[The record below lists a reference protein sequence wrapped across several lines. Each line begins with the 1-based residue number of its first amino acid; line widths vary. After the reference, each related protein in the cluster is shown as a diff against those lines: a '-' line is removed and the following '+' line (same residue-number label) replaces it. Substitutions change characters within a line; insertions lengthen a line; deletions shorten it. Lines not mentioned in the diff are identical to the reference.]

1 MKKQR
6 FLSLFLLLSLLAS
19 LFLTPTACA
28 YEDFDLDAKA
38 GLLIEAN
45 TGEVLFEK
53 NAHQEN
59 YPASITKVMTAL
71 LVLEAVDRG
80 QLALTDSVTASEE
93 AFASLPANASNA
105 GMKVGETLTV
115 EQLLYCLLVPSGNE
129 SANVLAQAVSGSI
142 DGFVALMNSRAAE
155 LGCEHT
161 HYVNPH
167 GLHDPNHYSS
177 AWDIYLVTREAM
189 KHELFMTICNAK
201 SYEIPATNV
210 NEKSRTLHSTN
221 YLISNWRALGYL
233 YRDAQGIKTGSTDE
247 AGYCLVSSA
256 VRGSRTLISVVLG
269 AERRKDPDDV
279 VRTYSFIETSR
290 LFDWGFDNFT
300 SRQILSA
307 DEPICEV
314 PVTLSSETNYV
325 VVHPA
330 EDLTRMLPNDLAVE
344 DIERT
349 VTLHSESVEAPVAAG
364 DELGTLTLS
373 YRGTVYGEV
382 PLLAL
387 SDVSA
392 SWLLV
397 AQRDVI
403 AFFSRSLVKLIL
415 SAVIA
420 LIVVLVLLRTAFSR
434 RRRSRKRSYSS
445 SRSSGYRGS
454 RRRR

>member
-6 FLSLFLLLSLLAS
+6 FLSLFLLLSLLVG
-19 LFLTPTACA
+19 LFLTPTASA

-71 LVLEAVDRG
+71 LVLEAVESG
-80 QLALTDSVTASEE
+80 KLSLSQSVTASEE
-93 AFASLPANASNA
+93 AFASLPANASNS

-142 DGFVALMNSRAAE
+142 DGFVALMNERAKQ
-155 LGCEHT
+155 LGCENT

-167 GLHDPNHYSS
+167 GLHDPNHYTS

-189 KHELFMTICNAK
+189 KHELFMTVCNTK

-210 NEKSRTLHSTN
+210 NEKPRTLHSTN

-247 AGYCLVSSA
+247 AGHCLVSSA

-269 AERRKDPDDV
+269 ADRREEEDGV
-279 VRTYSFIETSR
+279 TRTYSFIETSR

-300 SRQILSA
+300 NRNILST

-330 EDLTRMLPNDLAVE
+330 EDLTRMLPSTLDVE

-373 YRGTVYGEV
+373 YRDTVYGEV
-382 PLLAL
+382 PLIAF

-397 AQRDVI
+397 ARRDVA
-403 AFFSRSLVKLIL
+403 AFFSRTIVRLIL
-415 SAVIA
+415 LAIVV
-420 LIVVLVLLRTAFSR
+420 LIVVLLLLRGVFPR
-434 RRRSRKRSYSS
+434 RRRRRAYSGT
-445 SRSSGYRGS
+445 RSSGYRGS

>member
-6 FLSLFLLLSLLAS
+6 FLSLFLLLSLLVS
-19 LFLTPTACA
+19 LFLTPTVSA

-71 LVLEAVDRG
+71 LVLEAVESG
-80 QLALTDSVTASEE
+80 KLSLSQSVTASEE
-93 AFASLPANASNA
+93 AFAGLPTDASNA
-105 GMKVGETLTV
+105 GIKVGETLTV

-129 SANVLAQAVSGSI
+129 SANILAQTVSGSI
-142 DGFVALMNSRAAE
+142 DGFVARMNERAGQ

-161 HYVNPH
+161 HYVNPN
-167 GLHDPNHYSS
+167 GLHDPNHYTS

-201 SYEIPATNV
+201 SYEIPPTNV

-247 AGYCLVSSA
+247 AGHCLVSSA

-269 AERRKDPDDV
+269 AERREDEDGV
-279 VRTYSFIETSR
+279 TRTYSFIETSR

-300 SRQILSA
+300 SQTILST

-330 EDLTRMLPNDLAVE
+330 EDLTRMLPDNIDVE

-349 VTLHSESVEAPVAAG
+349 VTLRSESAEAPIAAG

-373 YRGTVYGEV
+373 CRGTVYGEV

-397 AQRDVI
+397 ARRDVI
-403 AFFSRSLVKLIL
+403 AFFSRTLVKLIL
-415 SAVIA
+415 FAIIA
-420 LIVVLVLLRTAFSR
+420 LIVAIVLFRGAISR
-434 RRRSRKRSYSS
+434 RRRYGRRRSG
-445 SRSSGYRGS
+445 SSGYRGS

>member
-6 FLSLFLLLSLLAS
+6 FLSLFLLLSLLVS
-19 LFLTPTACA
+19 LFLTPEACA
-28 YEDFDLDAKA
+28 YKDFDLDARA

-53 NAHQEN
+53 NAHAEN
-59 YPASITKVMTAL
+59 FPASITKVMTAL
-71 LVLEAVDRG
+71 LVFEAIDRG
-80 QLALTDSVTASEE
+80 ELALTDPVTASET
-93 AFASLPANASNA
+93 ALHGLPADGSTANIKA
-105 GMKVGETLTV
+105 GETLTV
-115 EQLLYCLLVPSGNE
+115 EQLLNCMLIV
-129 SANVLAQAVSGSI
+129 SANEACNILAEAVCGDI
-142 DGFVALMNSRAAE
+142 QTFVARMNERAGQ
-155 LGCEHT
+155 LGCENT
-161 HYVNPH
+161 HYVNAH
-167 GLHDPNHYSS
+167 GLHDSNHYSS
-177 AWDIYLVTREAM
+177 AWDIYLITREAL
-189 KHELFMTICNAK
+189 KYDLFLSICNSK
-201 SYEIPATNV
+201 SYEVPATNV
-210 NEKSRTLHSTN
+210 TAKPRTLHSTN

-247 AGYCLVSSA
+247 AGHCLVSSA
-256 VRGSRTLISVVLG
+256 MRGSRTLISVVLG
-269 AERRKDPDDV
+269 AEKRKDPDSV
-279 VRTYSFIETSR
+279 TRTYSFIETAR

-314 PVTLSSETNYV
+314 PVSLSSETNYV

-330 EDLTRMLPNDLAVE
+330 EDLTRMLPNDLTPE

-349 VTLHSESVEAPVAAG
+349 VTLHSESVEAPIAAG

-397 AQRDVI
+397 ARRDVI
-403 AFFSRSLVKLIL
+403 AFFSRTLVKLIL
-415 SAVIA
+415 FAVIA
-420 LIVVLVLLRTAFSR
+420 LIAVIVLFRGIFSR
-434 RRRSRKRSYSS
+434 RRRSKRSYSR

>member
-6 FLSLFLLLSLLAS
+6 FLALFLLLALLAD
-19 LFLTPTACA
+19 LFLASTASA
-28 YEDFDLDAKA
+28 YEEFDLDAKA

-53 NAHQEN
+53 NAHQES
-59 YPASITKVMTAL
+59 YPASVTKVMTAL

-80 QLALTDSVTASEE
+80 ELALTDSVTASEE
-93 AFASLPANASNA
+93 AFAGLPSDASNA
-105 GMKVGETLTV
+105 GIKVGEMLTV

-129 SANVLAQAVSGSI
+129 SANILAKAVSGSI
-142 DGFVALMNSRAAE
+142 DSFVALMNERAKQ
-155 LGCEHT
+155 LGCECT
-161 HYVNPH
+161 HYVNPN
-167 GLHDPNHYSS
+167 GLHDPNHYTS

-189 KHELFMTICNAK
+189 KHELFMTVCNTK

-247 AGYCLVSSA
+247 AGHCLVSSA

-269 AERRKDPDDV
+269 AERREDPDGV

-290 LFDWGFDNFT
+290 LFDWGFDSFT
-300 SRQILSA
+300 GKKILST

-325 VVHPA
+325 VAHPA
-330 EDLTRMLPNDLAVE
+330 EDLTRMLPNDLALE
-344 DIERT
+344 DIKRT

-373 YRGTVYGEV
+373 YRDTVYGEV
-382 PLLAL
+382 PLVAL

-397 AQRDVI
+397 ARRDVA
-403 AFFSRSLVKLIL
+403 AFFSRTIVKLIL
-415 SAVIA
+415 FAIVS
-420 LIVVLVLLRTAFSR
+420 LIVVLILLRGAFSHR
-434 RRRSRKRSYSS
+434 RRRRTYSGT
-445 SRSSGYRGS
+445 RSSGYRGS

>member
-1 MKKQR
+1 MKKKR
-6 FLSLFLLLSLLAS
+6 FLSLFLLLSLLVS
-19 LFLTPTACA
+19 LFLTPEACA
-28 YEDFDLDAKA
+28 YEDFDLDARA

-59 YPASITKVMTAL
+59 YPASVTKVMTAL
-71 LVLEAVDRG
+71 LVLEAVESG
-80 QLALTDSVTASEE
+80 KLSLSQSVTASEE
-93 AFASLPANASNA
+93 AFAGLPTDASNA
-105 GMKVGETLTV
+105 GIKVGETLTV

-129 SANVLAQAVSGSI
+129 SANILAQAVSGSI
-142 DGFVALMNSRAAE
+142 DSFVALMNSRAAE

-167 GLHDPNHYSS
+167 GLHDANHYTS
-177 AWDIYLVTREAM
+177 AWDIYLVAREAM

-210 NEKSRTLHSTN
+210 NEKPRTLHSTN

-233 YRDAQGIKTGSTDE
+233 YNGAQGIKTGSTDE
-247 AGYCLVSSA
+247 AGYCFVSSA

-269 AERRKDPDDV
+269 AERRKDPDNV

-300 SRQILSA
+300 SQKILSA

-330 EDLTRMLPNDLAVE
+330 EDLTRMLPNNLTVE

-349 VTLHSESVEAPVAAG
+349 VTLHSESAEAPIAAG

-373 YRGTVYGEV
+373 CRGTVYGEI
-382 PLLAL
+382 PLIAL

-397 AQRDVI
+397 ARRDVI
-403 AFFSRSLVKLIL
+403 AFFSRTIVKLIL
-415 SAVIA
+415 FAVLA
-420 LIVVLVLLRTAFSR
+420 LIVVIVLLRIVFSR
-434 RRRSRKRSYSS
+434 RRRRRAYSG

>member
-6 FLSLFLLLSLLAS
+6 FLSLFLLLSLLVS
-19 LFLTPTACA
+19 LFLTPAVSA
-28 YEDFDLDAKA
+28 YEDFALDAKA

-71 LVLEAVDRG
+71 LVLEAVESG
-80 QLALTDSVTASEE
+80 KLSLSQSITASEE
-93 AFASLPANASNA
+93 ALASLPTDASNA
-105 GMKVGETLTV
+105 GIKIGETLTV

-129 SANVLAQAVSGSI
+129 AANILAQAVSGSV
-142 DGFVALMNSRAAE
+142 DGFVALMNERAKQ

-177 AWDIYLVTREAM
+177 AWDIYLVTCEAM
-189 KHELFMTICNAK
+189 KHELFMTACNSK
-201 SYEIPATNV
+201 SYEISATNV
-210 NEKSRTLHSTN
+210 NKKSRTLHSTN

-247 AGYCLVSSA
+247 AGHCLVSSA

-269 AERRKDPDDV
+269 AERREDPDGE
-279 VRTYSFIETSR
+279 VRTYSFIETAR

-300 SRQILSA
+300 SQKILSA

-330 EDLTRMLPNDLAVE
+330 EDLTRMLPNNIAVE

-349 VTLHSESVEAPVAAG
+349 VTLHSESAEAPIAAG

-373 YRGTVYGEV
+373 CRGTVYGEV

-392 SWLLV
+392 SWLLT
-397 AQRDVI
+397 ARRDVI
-403 AFFSRSLVKLIL
+403 AFFSRTIVKVIFLAAVVLIVALIL
-415 SAVIA
+415 
-420 LIVVLVLLRTAFSR
+420 LRGVFFRRYRYGRKRSGSPSYGYRGNR
-434 RRRSRKRSYSS
+434 RRR
-445 SRSSGYRGS
+445 
-454 RRRR
+454 

>member
-6 FLSLFLLLSLLAS
+6 FLSLFLLFSLFTS
-19 LFLTPTACA
+19 LFLMPTASA

-71 LVLEAVDRG
+71 LVLEAVESG
-80 QLALTDSVTASEE
+80 KLSLSQSITANEE
-93 AFASLPANASNA
+93 AFAGLPADASNA
-105 GMKVGETLTV
+105 GIKVGETLTV

-129 SANVLAQAVSGSI
+129 SANILAQAVSGSI
-142 DGFVALMNSRAAE
+142 DGFVAQMNERAKQ
-155 LGCEHT
+155 LGCENT

-167 GLHDPNHYSS
+167 GLHDPNHYTS
-177 AWDIYLVTREAM
+177 AWDIYLITREAM
-189 KHELFMTICNAK
+189 KHELFMTVCNTK

-247 AGYCLVSSA
+247 AGYCFVSSA

-269 AERRKDPDDV
+269 AEKRKDPDGV
-279 VRTYSFIETSR
+279 ARTYSFIETSR

-300 SRQILSA
+300 SQKILSA

-330 EDLTRMLPNDLAVE
+330 ADLTRMLPNNLDVE

-349 VTLHSESVEAPVAAG
+349 VALHSESVEAPIAAG
-364 DELGTLTLS
+364 DELGTLALS
-373 YRGTVYGEV
+373 YHGTVYGEI
-382 PLLAL
+382 PLVAL

-397 AQRDVI
+397 ARRDVI
-403 AFFSRSLVKLIL
+403 AFFSRTIVKVIL
-415 SAVIA
+415 LA
-420 LIVVLVLLRTAFSR
+420 IVVLIVALILLRGVFSR
-434 RRRSRKRSYSS
+434 RRRYGRRRSGSS
-445 SRSSGYRGS
+445 GYGYRGS

>member
-1 MKKQR
+1 MKKKR
-6 FLSLFLLLSLLAS
+6 FLSLFLLLSLLVS
-19 LFLTPTACA
+19 LFLTPEACA
-28 YEDFDLDAKA
+28 YEDFDLDARA

-59 YPASITKVMTAL
+59 YPASVTKVMTAL
-71 LVLEAVDRG
+71 LVLEAVESG
-80 QLALTDSVTASEE
+80 ELSLSQSVTASEE
-93 AFASLPANASNA
+93 AFAGLPTDASNA
-105 GMKVGETLTV
+105 GIKVGETLTV

-129 SANVLAQAVSGSI
+129 SANILAQAVSGSI
-142 DGFVALMNSRAAE
+142 DSFVALMNSRAAE

-161 HYVNPH
+161 YYVNPH
-167 GLHDPNHYSS
+167 GLHDANHYTS
-177 AWDIYLVTREAM
+177 AWDIYLVAREAM

-210 NEKSRTLHSTN
+210 NEKPRTLHSTN

-233 YRDAQGIKTGSTDE
+233 YNGAQGIKTGSTDE
-247 AGYCLVSSA
+247 AGYCFVSSA

-300 SRQILSA
+300 SQKILSA

-330 EDLTRMLPNDLAVE
+330 EDLTRMLPNNLTVE

-349 VTLHSESVEAPVAAG
+349 VTLHSESAEAPIAAG

-373 YRGTVYGEV
+373 CRGTVYGEI
-382 PLLAL
+382 PLIAL

-397 AQRDVI
+397 ARRDVI
-403 AFFSRSLVKLIL
+403 AFFSRTIVKLIL
-415 SAVIA
+415 FAVLA
-420 LIVVLVLLRTAFSR
+420 LIVVIVLLRIVFSR
-434 RRRSRKRSYSS
+434 RRRRRAYSG

>member
-6 FLSLFLLLSLLAS
+6 FLPLFLLLSLLVT
-19 LFLTPTACA
+19 LFLTPEAYA

-53 NAHQEN
+53 NVHQEN
-59 YPASITKVMTAL
+59 YPASVTKIMTAL

-80 QLALTDSVTASEE
+80 ELALTDPVTASED
-93 AFASLPANASNA
+93 AFASLPTDASNA
-105 GMKVGETLTV
+105 GIKVGETLTV

-129 SANVLAQAVSGSI
+129 SANILARAVSGSI
-142 DGFVALMNSRAAE
+142 ENFVAMMNSRAAE
-155 LGCEHT
+155 LGCENT

-167 GLHDPNHYSS
+167 GLHDPNHYTS

-189 KHELFMTICNAK
+189 KHELFMTVCNTK
-201 SYEIPATNV
+201 SYDIPATNV
-210 NEKSRTLHSTN
+210 SEKPRTLHSTN

-269 AERRKDPDDV
+269 AERREEEDGV
-279 VRTYSFIETSR
+279 TRTYSFIETAR
-290 LFDWGFDNFT
+290 LFDWGFDSFT
-300 SRQILSA
+300 SRKILSA

-330 EDLTRMLPNDLAVE
+330 EDLTRMLPNDLDVE
-344 DIERT
+344 AIEHT

-382 PLLAL
+382 PLVAL

-397 AQRDVI
+397 ARRDVA
-403 AFFSRSLVKLIL
+403 AFFSRTVVRLIL
-415 SAVIA
+415 LAIVV
-420 LIVVLVLLRTAFSR
+420 LIVVVILLRGVFFR
-434 RRRSRKRSYSS
+434 RRRRHAYSGT
-445 SRSSGYRGS
+445 RSSGYRGS

>member
-6 FLSLFLLLSLLAS
+6 FLSLFLLLSLLVG
-19 LFLTPTACA
+19 LFLTPTASA
-28 YEDFDLDAKA
+28 YEDFDLDARA

-71 LVLEAVDRG
+71 LVLEAVESG
-80 QLALTDSVTASEE
+80 KLSLSQNVTASEE
-93 AFASLPANASNA
+93 AFAALPSDASNS

-142 DGFVALMNSRAAE
+142 DGFVALMNERAKQ
-155 LGCEHT
+155 LGCENT

-167 GLHDPNHYSS
+167 GLHNPNHYSS

-189 KHELFMTICNAK
+189 KHELFMTVCNTK

-247 AGYCLVSSA
+247 AGHCLVSSA

-269 AERRKDPDDV
+269 AEKRKDPDGV
-279 VRTYSFIETSR
+279 ARTYSFIETSR
-290 LFDWGFDNFT
+290 LFDWGFDSFT
-300 SRQILSA
+300 SQKILSA

-330 EDLTRMLPNDLAVE
+330 EDLTRMLPNNLDAE

-349 VTLHSESVEAPVAAG
+349 ITLHSESAEAPIAAG

-373 YRGTVYGEV
+373 CRGTVYGEV

-397 AQRDVI
+397 ARRDVI
-403 AFFSRSLVKLIL
+403 AFFSRTLVKLIL
-415 SAVIA
+415 LAIVV
-420 LIVVLVLLRTAFSR
+420 LIVVLVLLRTVLSR
-434 RRRSRKRSYSS
+434 RRRSRRSYSAT
-445 SRSSGYRGS
+445 RSAGYRGS

>member
-6 FLSLFLLLSLLAS
+6 FLSLFLLLSLLVG
-19 LFLTPTACA
+19 LFLMPTASA
-28 YEDFDLDAKA
+28 YEEFDLDAKA

-71 LVLEAVDRG
+71 LVLEAVEDG
-80 QLALTDSVTASEE
+80 KLSLSQSVTASEE
-93 AFASLPANASNA
+93 AFAALPSDASNS

-142 DGFVALMNSRAAE
+142 DGFVALMNERAKQ
-155 LGCEHT
+155 LGCENT

-189 KHELFMTICNAK
+189 KHELFMTVCNSK

-247 AGYCLVSSA
+247 AGHCLVSSA
-256 VRGSRTLISVVLG
+256 MRGSRTLISVVLG
-269 AERRKDPDDV
+269 ADRREEEDGV
-279 VRTYSFIETSR
+279 TRTYSFIETSR
-290 LFDWGFDNFT
+290 LFDWGFDSFT
-300 SRQILSA
+300 SRKILSA

-314 PVTLSSETNYV
+314 PVALSSETNYV

-330 EDLTRMLPNDLAVE
+330 EDLTRMLPNDLDVE

-373 YRGTVYGEV
+373 YRDTVYGEV
-382 PLLAL
+382 PLIAL

-397 AQRDVI
+397 ARRDVI
-403 AFFSRSLVKLIL
+403 AFFSRTLVKLIL
-415 SAVIA
+415 FAIVA
-420 LIVVLVLLRTAFSR
+420 LIVVIVLLRTVFSR
-434 RRRSRKRSYSS
+434 RRRYGRTYSG

>member
-6 FLSLFLLLSLLAS
+6 FLSLFLLLSLLAT
-19 LFLTPTACA
+19 LFLTPTASA
-28 YEDFDLDAKA
+28 YEEFDLDAKA

-71 LVLEAVDRG
+71 LVLEAVEDG
-80 QLALTDSVTASEE
+80 KLSLSQSVTASEE
-93 AFASLPANASNA
+93 AFAALPSDASNS

-142 DGFVALMNSRAAE
+142 DGFVALMNERAKQ
-155 LGCEHT
+155 LGCENT

-177 AWDIYLVTREAM
+177 AWDIYLITREAM
-189 KHELFMTICNAK
+189 KHELFMTVCNAK

-247 AGYCLVSSA
+247 AGHCLVSSA

-269 AERRKDPDDV
+269 ADRREEEDGV
-279 VRTYSFIETSR
+279 TRTYSFIETAR

-300 SRQILSA
+300 SRKILSA

-314 PVTLSSETNYV
+314 PVALSSETNYV

-330 EDLTRMLPNDLAVE
+330 EDLTRMLPNNLEVE

-349 VTLHSESVEAPVAAG
+349 VTLHSESVDAPVAAG

-373 YRGTVYGEV
+373 YRDTVYGEV
-382 PLLAL
+382 PLIAL

-397 AQRDVI
+397 ARRDVI
-403 AFFSRSLVKLIL
+403 AFFSRTLVKLIL
-415 SAVIA
+415 FTIIA
-420 LIVVLVLLRTAFSR
+420 LIVVIVLLRTVFSR
-434 RRRSRKRSYSS
+434 RRRYGRTYSG

>member
-6 FLSLFLLLSLLAS
+6 FLSLFLLFSLFTS
-19 LFLTPTACA
+19 LFLMPTASA

-71 LVLEAVDRG
+71 LVLEAVESG
-80 QLALTDSVTASEE
+80 KLSLSQSITANEE
-93 AFASLPANASNA
+93 AFAGLPADASNA
-105 GMKVGETLTV
+105 GIKVGETLTV

-129 SANVLAQAVSGSI
+129 SANILAQAVSGSI
-142 DGFVALMNSRAAE
+142 DGFVAQMNERAKQ

-161 HYVNPH
+161 HYVNPN
-167 GLHDPNHYSS
+167 GLHDPNHYTS
-177 AWDIYLVTREAM
+177 AWDIYLITREAM
-189 KHELFMTICNAK
+189 KHELFMTVCNTK

-247 AGYCLVSSA
+247 AGYCFVSSA

-269 AERRKDPDDV
+269 AEKRKDPDGV
-279 VRTYSFIETSR
+279 ARTYSFIETSR

-300 SRQILSA
+300 SQKILSA

-330 EDLTRMLPNDLAVE
+330 ADLTRMLPNNLNVE

-349 VTLHSESVEAPVAAG
+349 VALHSESVEAPIAAG
-364 DELGTLTLS
+364 DELGTLALS
-373 YRGTVYGEV
+373 YHGTVYGEI
-382 PLLAL
+382 PLVAL

-397 AQRDVI
+397 ARRDVI
-403 AFFSRSLVKLIL
+403 AFFSRTIVKLIL
-415 SAVIA
+415 FAVLA
-420 LIVVLVLLRTAFSR
+420 LIVVIVLLRIVFSR
-434 RRRSRKRSYSS
+434 RRRRRAYSG